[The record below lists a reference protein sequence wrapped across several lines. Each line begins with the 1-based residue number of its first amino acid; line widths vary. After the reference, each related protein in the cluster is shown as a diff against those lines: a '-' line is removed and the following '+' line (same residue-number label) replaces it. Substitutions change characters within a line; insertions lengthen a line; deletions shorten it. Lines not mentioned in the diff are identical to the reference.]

1 MLSTLLTLKFRER
14 CMDLVSFESPE
25 EYRHFALML
34 HRGERFSLQY
44 RWLSAFLWLHV
55 QTTSAQSG
63 RLGGNAT
70 SGTRA
75 ATLRNFSRSTS
86 TDGSFQYLQFLWDF
100 QYFRSM
106 DGVCTNCILAN
117 TGAQCFPHVSGSGL
131 METKESHRPTSQAS
145 SHFGAGKSQS
155 KRHWWQKRTRMM
167 NMEDEER

>member
-1 MLSTLLTLKFRER
+1 MLFTVLTFRSKFEMLSTLLTLKFRER

-86 TDGSFQYLQFLWDF
+86 TDGS
-100 QYFRSM
+100 
-106 DGVCTNCILAN
+106 
-117 TGAQCFPHVSGSGL
+117 GL

-145 SHFGAGKSQS
+145 SHFGAGPVWLVRDSLTTTKDWKLASFYNVNCIYC
-155 KRHWWQKRTRMM
+155 TFGF
-167 NMEDEER
+167 